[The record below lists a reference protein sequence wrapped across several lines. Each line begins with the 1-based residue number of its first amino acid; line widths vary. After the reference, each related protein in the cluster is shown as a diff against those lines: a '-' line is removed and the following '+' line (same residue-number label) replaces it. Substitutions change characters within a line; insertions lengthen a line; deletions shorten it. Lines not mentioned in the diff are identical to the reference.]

1 MAVRRAGQCLKD
13 TAGRV
18 TGCLTSGLRLRPVAQ
33 GAWPGGV
40 RGWGHWAFGQPG
52 STCLPASQH
61 PHSACSASPCTPS
74 VSGPGAAQQLQPTSQ
89 RPGGGLCIK
98 HTDLERKFV
107 FTLVLALKSQC
118 ISWHRKQT
126 SPPRVNRLLSPRL
139 DEPDSGSGP
148 RSTVKQRECRDPSPF
163 PMGSDSERTHKT
175 VNTHVE
181 KHSTSR
187 ATLEMQNESC
197 TDPHNG

>member
-1 MAVRRAGQCLKD
+1 MRRAGQCPKD

-18 TGCLTSGLRLRPVAQ
+18 RGCLTSGLRLRPVAQ

-52 STCLPASQH
+52 PPAFPLLGPPIQPVVLLH
-61 PHSACSASPCTPS
+61 ALLRFWTW
-74 VSGPGAAQQLQPTSQ
+74 SGPEQLQPTSQ

-98 HTDLERKFV
+98 HTDLEWKFV

-118 ISWHRKQT
+118 IFWHRKQT
-126 SPPRVNRLLSPRL
+126 SPPRVNRLLSPRS
-139 DEPDSGSGP
+139 DEPDGGSGP
-148 RSTVKQRECRDPSPF
+148 RSTVKQRVCRDHSPF
-163 PMGSDSERTHKT
+163 SMGSDLERTHKT

-187 ATLEMQNESC
+187 ATLGMQNISC
-197 TDPHNG
+197 TDHHNG